1 MKYILAKS
9 NVSQEEIK
17 ERMEYIYDIFHI
29 YTLKDNTFSNENI
42 TVLKSIPENCID
54 LLMIIGHD
62 RSTDK
67 FLIDNYRKIKES
79 NIAAGSALADIQ
91 ASLYNQSQDA
101 NSRQMQSAIAN
112 TNDFILN
119 NKYDNAILI
128 KDLSNQV
135 SNSVAALGN
144 QIANQTATITN
155 LFNEQTIDRLRDSLA
170 TTRDELSNVR
180 QTGIITSAINNQT
193 NEILNA
199 QGRYYMNPPCYQGC
213 GGCCNGLY

>member
-79 NIAAGSALADIQ
+79 NIAIIACNTCKFL
-91 ASLYNQSQDA
+91 SLQY
-101 NSRQMQSAIAN
+101 
-112 TNDFILN
+112 L
-119 NKYDNAILI
+119 KG
-128 KDLSNQV
+128 KQV
-135 SNSVAALGN
+135 YLPQKG
-144 QIANQTATITN
+144 
-155 LFNEQTIDRLRDSLA
+155 
-170 TTRDELSNVR
+170 
-180 QTGIITSAINNQT
+180 GIISCYD
-193 NEILNA
+193 
-199 QGRYYMNPPCYQGC
+199 GRYYGFPFDVTDEEIL
-213 GGCCNGLY
+213 LYRNRNENLDEMLKKAFKEK